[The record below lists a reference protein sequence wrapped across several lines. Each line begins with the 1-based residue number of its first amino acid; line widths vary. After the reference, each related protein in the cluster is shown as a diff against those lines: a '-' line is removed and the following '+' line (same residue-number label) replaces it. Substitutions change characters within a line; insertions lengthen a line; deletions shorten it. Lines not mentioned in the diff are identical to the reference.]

1 VASPELHVEARR
13 LLLELALT
21 SNVRGRFLTVAV
33 AHARRGSAPPP
44 NPGEHPAERWAV
56 EFERLVG
63 TKPMGLGAELERFVR
78 DLRAELDQVPRRP
91 LAQVSGESLEDLET
105 AVVDRGEGWDART
118 VAVALRTSERLVARI
133 RVANGLDER
142 GRPKR
147 INGTADGLALLHA
160 GLSLRAASMICG
172 VPRST
177 LHDRARR
184 AR

>member
-1 VASPELHVEARR
+1 VASPAELRAEARA
-13 LLLELALT
+13 LLVAYAMT
-21 SNVRGRFLTVAV
+21 STVRGRLVLPAV
-33 AHARRGSAPPP
+33 SHARPTSAPPTG
-44 NPGEHPAERWAV
+44 GEHPAEAWAL
-56 EFERLVG
+56 ELERLEGRNGSVS
-63 TKPMGLGAELERFVR
+63 AELERFVR
-78 DLRAELDQVPRRP
+78 DLRAELEQVRRRP
-91 LAQVSGESLEDLET
+91 LAGVRGETLEDLET
-105 AVVDRGEGWDART
+105 AVVDRGEGWDARA

-160 GLSLRAASMICG
+160 GLSLRAAAAISG

-177 LHDRARR
+177 LWDRARR